1 VEGRRREGASKME
14 VAAERGGCV
23 GGGLALMVTPISY
36 VELGLGF
43 GERGL
48 VDSGDRGGRGGD
60 GKNGC
65 GWW

>member
-1 VEGRRREGASKME
+1 
-14 VAAERGGCV
+14 V
-23 GGGLALMVTPISY
+23 GGGLVLMVTPISY

-48 VDSGDRGGRGGD
+48 VDGGDRGGRGGD